1 MKKLVLILALLTIVS
16 CASRKVDADIKN
28 KDSTSVDVKKDV
40 VVKTTDSVFSNVTVN
55 KSETDEIIITPID
68 STKEIIVNGK
78 KYFNVV
84 LKHKK
89 TKNNTYTNG
98 VGKVVKKENR
108 VSNTTSKKRV
118 VTKDKEKNVDVN
130 NNAIWLFILA
140 LIVIIV
146 IVLNMTR
153 KFAL

>member
-1 MKKLVLILALLTIVS
+1 MKKLIIILLSLTLFS
-16 CASRKVDADIKN
+16 CASRKVDIDIKK
-28 KDSTSVDVKKDV
+28 KDSTSIDVKKDI
-40 VVKTTDSVFSNVTVN
+40 VVKTTDSAFSNIAVS
-55 KSETDEIIITPID
+55 KSETDEVIITPID

-89 TKNNTYTNG
+89 SKNSTYTNNT
-98 VGKVVKKENR
+98 GKVVKKENR

-118 VTKDKEKNVDVN
+118 ATKDKEKNVDVN